1 MAFFA
6 KFCKDSISD
15 VLPPCQIRNDIY
27 LLMCNDMLVVAKI
40 LQLYG
45 QLVPLFFLTWIKN
58 IWKILMFR
66 IYNHKSS
73 YIHTTNKIKMIILQM
88 WTSFKIIK
96 ICTIRVLWK
105 IVATTCL
112 SYNIT
117 SFFSLDIL
125 CILNLAFEGF
135 ASPIVSIKLYLKDKR
150 ISFFMMA
157 EKEVVCYTF

>member
-1 MAFFA
+1 MGSLYHFSFLLESRIFG
-6 KFCKDSISD
+6 KYSCFVYIIINRLKIYIFSDRQQGLKNMQISIVSTSIQ
-15 VLPPCQIRNDIY
+15 VIS
-27 LLMCNDMLVVAKI
+27 
-40 LQLYG
+40 
-45 QLVPLFFLTWIKN
+45 
-58 IWKILMFR
+58 
-66 IYNHKSS
+66 KSHIIQ